1 MNIFILDKSPNL
13 AAQYHCDK
21 HVVKMILEAA
31 QLLSTAH
38 RVMDGHIFHAVSP
51 KGRKLKRWKLLDE
64 RQHLIYQA
72 THVNHPCAKWV
83 REGVLNYNWLHDHL
97 MCLLDE
103 YEYRY
108 EKQHKV
114 KGTLSLL
121 LSSPPH
127 ALQNW
132 EWTEPALAMPE
143 NFVVDND
150 PVESYRNYY
159 REAKSHLHSWKKRGP
174 PGWL

>member
-1 MNIFILDKSPNL
+1 MNIFYLSECPRE
-13 AAQYHCDK
+13 AAQYHVDK
-21 HVVKMILEAA
+21 HTVKMILEAA

-38 RVMDGHIFHAVSP
+38 RVMDGHVYHTVSP
-51 KGRKLKRWKLLDE
+51 GGRKLKRWKLLDE
-64 RQHLIYQA
+64 RQHYLYQA

-83 REGVLNYNWLHDHL
+83 RESVENYNWLHDHL
-97 MCLLDE
+97 MALLDE

-114 KGTLSLL
+114 KGNLSLL
-121 LSSPPH
+121 LGSPPH
-127 ALQNW
+127 KLTEW
-132 EWTEPALAMPE
+132 DWTEPPLAMPDD
-143 NFVVDND
+143 FVVDND

-174 PGWL
+174 PDWL